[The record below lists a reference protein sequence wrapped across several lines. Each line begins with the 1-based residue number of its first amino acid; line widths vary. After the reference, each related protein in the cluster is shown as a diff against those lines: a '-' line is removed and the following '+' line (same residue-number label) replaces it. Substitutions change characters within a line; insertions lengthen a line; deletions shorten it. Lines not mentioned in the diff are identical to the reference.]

1 MNSEPF
7 WRLVPVEEDKEMLTA
22 LQMGNPTSA
31 RTIRKYIRYAEIDK
45 VLFGILQDET
55 NRAILRARLIKSYL

>member
-7 WRLVPVEEDKEMLTA
+7 WRLVPAEEDREGLNV
-22 LQMGNPTSA
+22 LQMGNTTSA

-45 VLFGILQDET
+45 VLFSILQDET
-55 NRAILRARLIKSYL
+55 NRATLRARLIKSYL